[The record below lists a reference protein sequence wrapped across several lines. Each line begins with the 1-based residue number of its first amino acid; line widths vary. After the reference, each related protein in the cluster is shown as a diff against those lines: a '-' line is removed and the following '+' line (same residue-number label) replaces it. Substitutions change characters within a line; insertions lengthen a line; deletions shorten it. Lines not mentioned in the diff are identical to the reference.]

1 MFSLVTSFFDG
12 VMKAN
17 DTSVAHNSHIL
28 PVILTVGCLSVIAI
42 EESLQ
47 LDVKLST
54 FGRKPCCLMNL
65 KVGGTLS

>member
-1 MFSLVTSFFDG
+1 MTSFFDG

-17 DTSVAHNSHIL
+17 DTSFAHNTHIL
-28 PVILTVGCLSVIAI
+28 PVILTVGCLSMIAI
-42 EESLQ
+42 ESLQ
-47 LDVKLST
+47 LDVKLSS

>member
-1 MFSLVTSFFDG
+1 MTSFFDG
-12 VMKAN
+12 VMKEN
-17 DTSVAHNSHIL
+17 DTSIALNSHIL
-28 PVILTVGCLSVIAI
+28 PVILTVVCLSIAI

-47 LDVKLST
+47 LNVKLST

>member
-1 MFSLVTSFFDG
+1 MTSFFDG

-17 DTSVAHNSHIL
+17 DTSIALNSHIL
-28 PVILTVGCLSVIAI
+28 PVILTVVCLSIAI

>member
-1 MFSLVTSFFDG
+1 MTSFFDG

-17 DTSVAHNSHIL
+17 DTSIALNSHIL
-28 PVILTVGCLSVIAI
+28 PVILAVVCSSIAI

-47 LDVKLST
+47 LDVKLSS

>member
-1 MFSLVTSFFDG
+1 MTSFFDG

-17 DTSVAHNSHIL
+17 DTSIALNSHIL
-28 PVILTVGCLSVIAI
+28 PVILTVVCLSIAI

-47 LDVKLST
+47 LNVKLST